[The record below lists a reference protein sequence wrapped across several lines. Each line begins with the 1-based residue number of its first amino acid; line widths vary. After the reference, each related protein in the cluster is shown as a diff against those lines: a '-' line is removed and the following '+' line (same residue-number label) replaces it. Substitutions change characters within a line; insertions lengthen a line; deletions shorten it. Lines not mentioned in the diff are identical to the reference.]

1 MLTGG
6 NFDFIKQQSQHNAL
20 LHLFVFARYRYTVTV
35 PDDLLA
41 FISLTF

>member
-6 NFDFIKQQSQHNAL
+6 NFEYIKQQSQHNAQ
-20 LHLFVFARYRYTVTV
+20 LHPLVFARYRYTVTV